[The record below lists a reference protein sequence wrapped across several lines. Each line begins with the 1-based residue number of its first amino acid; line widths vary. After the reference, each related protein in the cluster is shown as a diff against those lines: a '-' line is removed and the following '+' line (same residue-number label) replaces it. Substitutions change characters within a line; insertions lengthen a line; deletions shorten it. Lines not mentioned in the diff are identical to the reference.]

1 LLHEFFVKKAW
12 GLFPG
17 DNLPKP
23 ISYKLIEPKDYISTS
38 EMVNAVN
45 VALIMNQPLLLTG
58 EPGSG
63 KTQLAHRVAW
73 ELGLGKPLTFE
84 TKSNSTARDLFYIF
98 NTLARF
104 HAAEIK
110 KEPDDTA
117 FITYQALGKAILLAN
132 HLDDVKNIY
141 QMILI
146 TMVLLNARLC

>member
-1 LLHEFFVKKAW
+1 M
-12 GLFPG
+12 FPG